1 MKANLNIARKTLKR
15 SLIKFF
21 ASLQNKSLWSGSRT
35 RHGFPPPA
43 IKLVRIIYDD
53 HEASNKIIAQA
64 TNQVTLTGDRQMTDR
79 ALITSW
85 PCRMQTD
92 VSQDNDIS
100 QFIKLESMVIDTI

>member
-21 ASLQNKSLWSGSRT
+21 AGLQNKSLWSGSRT

-53 HEASNKIIAQA
+53 HKFHKTMALA

-85 PCRMQTD
+85 PCRMQTA

-100 QFIKLESMVIDTI
+100 QFIKLESMVTDTI